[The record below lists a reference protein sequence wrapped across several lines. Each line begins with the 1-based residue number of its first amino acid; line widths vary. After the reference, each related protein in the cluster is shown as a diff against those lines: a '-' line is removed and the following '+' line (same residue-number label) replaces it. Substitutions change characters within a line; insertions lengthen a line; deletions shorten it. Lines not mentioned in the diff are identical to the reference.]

1 MKFYKL
7 WYNFLNSNRDK
18 TNVLY
23 FIFFNDVIAD
33 VRDSFPPFLKA
44 KDEYSKLKHEI
55 VESIKTELLIDSTKL
70 LDKRGDRIQESLDR
84 CSESIWDLFT
94 YEESKLKNADLNDW
108 INCDDTLKAFL
119 ECDISNEG

>member
-1 MKFYKL
+1 M
-7 WYNFLNSNRDK
+7 
-18 TNVLY
+18 LY
-23 FIFFNDVIAD
+23 FTLLNDVIVD
-33 VRDSFPPFLKA
+33 VRDSFPPFPKA

-108 INCDDTLKAFL
+108 MNCDDTLKAFL
-119 ECDISNEG
+119 EYDTSNEG

>member
-1 MKFYKL
+1 M
-7 WYNFLNSNRDK
+7 NNSNKDK
-18 TNVLY
+18 NNIPY
-23 FIFFNDVIAD
+23 FIFLNDVISD
-33 VRDSFPPFLKA
+33 IRDSFPPFNKA
-44 KDEYSKLKHEI
+44 KDEYRKLKHEI

-108 INCDDTLKAFL
+108 FNCDDTLKAFL
-119 ECDISNEG
+119 ERDTANEG

>member
-1 MKFYKL
+1 MALFTLLLSLVIKIKL
-7 WYNFLNSNRDK
+7 
-18 TNVLY
+18 TY
-23 FIFFNDVIAD
+23 FIFLNDVIAD
-33 VRDSFPPFLKA
+33 VRDSFPPFPKA

-55 VESIKTELLIDSTKL
+55 VESIKKELLIDSTKM

-108 INCDDTLKAFL
+108 VNCDDTLKAFL
-119 ECDISNEG
+119 ECDTANEG